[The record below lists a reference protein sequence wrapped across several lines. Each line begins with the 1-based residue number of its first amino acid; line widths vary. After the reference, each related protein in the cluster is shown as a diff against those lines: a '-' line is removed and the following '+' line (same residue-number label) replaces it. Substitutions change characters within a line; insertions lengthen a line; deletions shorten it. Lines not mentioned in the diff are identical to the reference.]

1 MCCIKYLIKI
11 LSTNNGSRKE
21 NEHKIFVLKVHKC
34 MTKTKVLSRQYLDY
48 SFNGHYISGARNFTR
63 ADSTNAQGQHNNSDE
78 ARTFNQWTVTDICN
92 YLCVNSP
99 ARAFACSQTTDL
111 CRLKIKVSYNDSLFV
126 SLKQIEY
133 FFLPF
138 AFGFWTNKIEIS
150 SENVNS
156 AFYFA

>member
-1 MCCIKYLIKI
+1 MFGKYVNAWQKLKCFLDNIWITLSMAII
-11 LSTNNGSRKE
+11 LVERAILRELTVRM
-21 NEHKIFVLKVHKC
+21 HKGNI
-34 MTKTKVLSRQYLDY
+34 
-48 SFNGHYISGARNFTR
+48 I
-63 ADSTNAQGQHNNSDE
+63 
-78 ARTFNQWTVTDICN
+78 TVTKHGRSTSEQLQI
-92 YLCVNSP
+92 YAIICVNSP

-138 AFGFWTNKIEIS
+138 AFGFWTNQIEIS